1 MLKEIINEN
10 CDLAL
15 ALDNYFAQISP
26 SEIMRI
32 LKDKDVKINGV
43 KTGNKRAE
51 IKVGDEI
58 TVYEKPN
65 KFRSIYS
72 VVYED
77 DDVLVADKESGV
89 NSEGLFHFLQKKG
102 DYRFVHRL
110 DRNTCGLILFAK
122 TDKSEKNAKK
132 AIKEHRIKKVYQAV
146 VCGTGLKPF
155 SKEIAYLKKDAKQS
169 QVTIFNKHVLGSVEI
184 ETDYTLKRVSKGLSL
199 VEVELITGKTHQIR
213 AHLAYLKHP
222 ILGDTKYGSKEI
234 NEKYK
239 LKRQL
244 LVSKRLTL
252 YGINE
257 ETNGVTFES
266 LRDFSNYLDEE

>member
-89 NSEGLFHFLQKKG
+89 NSEGLFHFL
-102 DYRFVHRL
+102 H
-110 DRNTCGLILFAK
+110 
-122 TDKSEKNAKK
+122 
-132 AIKEHRIKKVYQAV
+132 
-146 VCGTGLKPF
+146 
-155 SKEIAYLKKDAKQS
+155 
-169 QVTIFNKHVLGSVEI
+169 
-184 ETDYTLKRVSKGLSL
+184 LKR
-199 VEVELITGKTHQIR
+199 R
-213 AHLAYLKHP
+213 
-222 ILGDTKYGSKEI
+222 
-234 NEKYK
+234 
-239 LKRQL
+239 
-244 LVSKRLTL
+244 
-252 YGINE
+252 
-257 ETNGVTFES
+257 
-266 LRDFSNYLDEE
+266 